1 MGEEQHLYELVW
13 GEPVPGANS
22 QSHPSPAKPEPLP
35 PPAQPQQK
43 LSLPVESPAQRELHA
58 RLAAIETSVSELSRA
73 VQSSGSTAM
82 SQEMILISLEALESR
97 MNRMEKGI
105 IRSLE
110 HLESMIMGSRL
121 R

>member
-13 GEPVPGANS
+13 GEPVPGADS
-22 QSHPSPAKPEPLP
+22 KRHPSPAKPEPLS
-35 PPAQPQQK
+35 PPAPPEQK
-43 LSLPVESPAQRELHA
+43 PSLPAEGPAQREVRA
-58 RLAAIETSVSELSRA
+58 RLDAIEASLSELSQA

-110 HLESMIMGSRL
+110 HLESIIMGSRL